1 MVKMLLFKLRV
12 LSQKRITPMRK
23 AKKIMI
29 MIMTMREKV
38 QLALG
43 LPPKRP
49 QKLTATSTAISTLV
63 LSKLFPPLINIDNH

>member
-23 AKKIMI
+23 AKKTTIMA
-29 MIMTMREKV
+29 MTMQEEVR
-38 QLALG
+38 LALE
-43 LPPKRP
+43 LPLKSP

-63 LSKLFPPLINIDNH
+63 LSKLFPP